1 MKNGTNRTFTV
12 TRITGR
18 PSACTSSSNSCASR
32 DTSRRISSGS
42 VRSFWKVRSRPC
54 PRATCGASLT
64 SASSSPVPS
73 RRIQGPVFGP
83 NSVAIIASSAAA
95 SCSTRRIPN
104 ASSFRPV
111 FTPIP
116 QSVVTGWGPMTSSQ
130 FDAVRT
136 NTPRG
141 FANPLASFARCFESP
156 TPIEHQSFV
165 RSSTRAC
172 TSCASAS
179 GSFEVTPMN
188 ASSHPSTCTTAG
200 NERSTSITP
209 RDASRYAGAST
220 GRNTASGTRLNAVRS
235 GIAEPTPN
243 RRAT

>member
-1 MKNGTNRTFTV
+1 M
-12 TRITGR
+12 
-18 PSACTSSSNSCASR
+18 
-32 DTSRRISSGS
+32 
-42 VRSFWKVRSRPC
+42 
-54 PRATCGASLT
+54 
-64 SASSSPVPS
+64 
-73 RRIQGPVFGP
+73 FGP
-83 NSVAIIASSAAA
+83 NSAAIIVSSAAA

-104 ASSFRPV
+104 AASFLEV
-111 FTPIP
+111 FVPTP
-116 QSVVTGWGPMTSSQ
+116 QSASVGCGPMISIQ
-130 FDAVRT
+130 FDAVST
-136 NTPRG
+136 KTPRG
-141 FANPLASFARCFESP
+141 FAKPLASFARCFESP

-165 RSSTRAC
+165 RSSTRAW

-179 GSFEVTPMN
+179 GSSAVTPMN